1 MSKKTTQSI
10 MVWFLPLVIIG
21 GLFVPILG
29 YLVFFMMSFFLTL
42 SYFKGRLWCSYLCPR
57 GAFLDLVLSRF
68 SLKRQFPTLLIS
80 QKFKWVVFIIFI
92 IFFISQLILAKKD
105 LYSIGFIFVRM
116 CLITTLI
123 SIFMGVPTRER
134 AWCVIC
140 PMGTLQTEIG
150 SLGSRL
156 AKNK

>member
-1 MSKKTTQSI
+1 
-10 MVWFLPLVIIG
+10 
-21 GLFVPILG
+21 
-29 YLVFFMMSFFLTL
+29 
-42 SYFKGRLWCSYLCPR
+42 
-57 GAFLDLVLSRF
+57 LVLSRF